1 MRRWLVT
8 LALAVVTL
16 PNVADAQGFRVELA
30 NRKVTT
36 TKQLPQQQPFARVA
50 KLPASVELE
59 AGAIT
64 ITTRN
69 HTFRHA
75 LGHRDGGLAWIVGV
89 GPKHVVAGFAAKAG
103 ARDTADTIV
112 AFDHTTGRVAW
123 RRTMDSRFA
132 AELVGDMLAVERAG
146 ALDIIDARTGRTLG
160 TTPLRGQAIR
170 SICRPANG
178 DLHLKTTADLVA
190 IDRASGTIRW
200 TQPASSTG
208 NPTVTP
214 NGNVLDA
221 WVDRTRHRFGLV
233 SYDAAT
239 GTQRHRI
246 ELGST
251 GGWYDFEHVTIAPD
265 GANDVLVSAMFAV
278 E

>member
-16 PNVADAQGFRVELA
+16 PNVADARTGFRVELA
-30 NRKVTT
+30 NRTVATT
-36 TKQLPQQQPFARVA
+36 TQNLPQRQCFARVA
-50 KLPASVELE
+50 KLPATVELE

-69 HTFRHA
+69 HMFRHA
-75 LGHRDGGLAWIVGV
+75 LGRRDGGLAWIVGV
-89 GPKHVVAGFAAKAG
+89 GPRHVIAGFAAKAG
-103 ARDTADTIV
+103 GTADTV
-112 AFDHTTGRVAW
+112 AAFDHTTGRVAW
-123 RRTMDSRFA
+123 RRTMDSLFA
-132 AELVGDMLAVERAG
+132 AELVDNMLAIERAG
-146 ALDIIDARTGRTLG
+146 ALDIIDARTGKTLG
-160 TTPLRGQAIR
+160 TTPLRGQSIR
-170 SICRPANG
+170 SICRPASG

-190 IDRASGTIRW
+190 IDRSGAVRW
-200 TQPASSTG
+200 TQRTSSIG

-214 NGNVLDA
+214 TGNVVDA

-233 SYDAAT
+233 SYDATT
-239 GTQRHRI
+239 GKQLDTI

-265 GANDVLVSAMFAV
+265 GANDVLVSALFAV
-278 E
+278 A